1 MVPSVH
7 YLLIAAQFLVDDA
20 LQILSSLSHNH
31 ESLDKTSTSI
41 FVRFLWRLFDILKSF
56 SFLQSLSQEEPL
68 TSSDSRQNNL
78 RKAMQLLTK
87 AAESDNSDAMYLLGE
102 LNFV

>member
-20 LQILSSLSHNH
+20 LQILSSLSPNH
-31 ESLDKTSTSI
+31 ESPDKTSTSI
-41 FVRFLWRLFDILKSF
+41 VVRFLWRLFDILKSL
-56 SFLQSLSQEEPL
+56 SFLRSLPQEEPL

-78 RKAMQLLTK
+78 RKAMQLLQK
-87 AAESDNSDAMYLLGE
+87 AAESENSDAMYLLGE